1 VQVVVMGGAKVDAQA
16 TALPLPDR
24 PSIAVLPF
32 QNMSGDPE
40 QEYFADGVVEE
51 IITALSRF
59 NSLFVIARNS
69 SFSYKGKSVDIKQV
83 GRELGVRYV
92 LEGSIRRAANRVRI
106 TGQLVE
112 SETGS
117 HLWADRFDGAL
128 EDVFTLQD
136 VVTEKVIAHLAPSVE
151 RAEIERVRRKPTENL
166 GAYDCYLRG
175 LALFQTLSRENFD
188 EVIGLFRR
196 ALELDPENSSALGRL
211 LACLANRA
219 GWGIFDHSASERAE
233 VARLVPRAV
242 LIGRDDAVALG
253 HTGYAI
259 AYVLGDLAFAREQ
272 VDRALTLNPNLAG
285 AWTYSGW
292 IHLWSGNPTM
302 AIEHL
307 SRSIRHDPLGI
318 AGGRRSGLA
327 HAYFFLDRHEEALQ
341 WAEGHARDNPNAHP
355 AFRIGAASAAFAGK
369 MDQAQSWAAGLTRI
383 DPAFRVSRLEDH
395 LGPWPHEFLEK
406 YKQGLRLAGL
416 PE

>member
-1 VQVVVMGGAKVDAQA
+1 
-16 TALPLPDR
+16 
-24 PSIAVLPF
+24 
-32 QNMSGDPE
+32 
-40 QEYFADGVVEE
+40 
-51 IITALSRF
+51 
-59 NSLFVIARNS
+59 
-69 SFSYKGKSVDIKQV
+69 
-83 GRELGVRYV
+83 
-92 LEGSIRRAANRVRI
+92 
-106 TGQLVE
+106 
-112 SETGS
+112 
-117 HLWADRFDGAL
+117 
-128 EDVFTLQD
+128 
-136 VVTEKVIAHLAPSVE
+136 LAPSVE